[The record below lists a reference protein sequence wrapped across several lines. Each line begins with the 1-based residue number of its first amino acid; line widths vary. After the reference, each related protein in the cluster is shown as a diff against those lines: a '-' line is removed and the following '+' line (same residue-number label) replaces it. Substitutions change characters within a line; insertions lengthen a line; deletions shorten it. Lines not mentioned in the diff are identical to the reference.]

1 MINLPY
7 RSEYMKKL
15 STQIFPAVMGNQGDK
30 GTPLF

>member
-15 STQIFPAVMGNQGDK
+15 STQIFPAVIDNQGDE